1 VSHGE
6 FLRKNAGKKSE
17 DPELVKQVKNNFYDA
32 DLTLQE
38 KTMLEFVGKI
48 TLQQKDL
55 RESDVQNMRQAGF
68 DDLQILEVVQ
78 LAAWFNYITRVADAL
93 GVEVE
98 SWRRQWT
105 NELWGSRAEKV
116 LIEDDSTT
124 K

>member
-1 VSHGE
+1 
-6 FLRKNAGKKSE
+6 
-17 DPELVKQVKNNFYDA
+17 
-32 DLTLQE
+32 
-38 KTMLEFVGKI
+38 MLEFVGKI

-68 DDLQILEVVQ
+68 DDLQLLEVVQ

-105 NELWGSRAEKV
+105 KELWGSRAEEV

>member
-1 VSHGE
+1 
-6 FLRKNAGKKSE
+6 
-17 DPELVKQVKNNFYDA
+17 
-32 DLTLQE
+32 
-38 KTMLEFVGKI
+38 MLEFVGKI

-68 DDLQILEVVQ
+68 DDLQLLEVVQ

-105 NELWGSRAEKV
+105 KELWGSRAKEV

>member
-1 VSHGE
+1 
-6 FLRKNAGKKSE
+6 
-17 DPELVKQVKNNFYDA
+17 
-32 DLTLQE
+32 
-38 KTMLEFVGKI
+38 MLEFVGKI
-48 TLQQKDL
+48 TLEQTDL

-105 NELWGSRAEKV
+105 KELWGSRAEEV

>member
-1 VSHGE
+1 
-6 FLRKNAGKKSE
+6 
-17 DPELVKQVKNNFYDA
+17 
-32 DLTLQE
+32 
-38 KTMLEFVGKI
+38 MLEFVGKI

-55 RESDVQNMRQAGF
+55 READVQNMRQAGF
-68 DDLQILEVVQ
+68 DDLRILEVVQ

-105 NELWGSRAEKV
+105 KELWGSRAEEV

>member
-1 VSHGE
+1 
-6 FLRKNAGKKSE
+6 
-17 DPELVKQVKNNFYDA
+17 
-32 DLTLQE
+32 
-38 KTMLEFVGKI
+38 MLEFVGKI

-78 LAAWFNYITRVADAL
+78 LAAWFNFITRVADAL

-105 NELWGSRAEKV
+105 KELWGSRAEEV

>member
-1 VSHGE
+1 
-6 FLRKNAGKKSE
+6 
-17 DPELVKQVKNNFYDA
+17 
-32 DLTLQE
+32 
-38 KTMLEFVGKI
+38 MLEFVGKI
-48 TLQQKDL
+48 TLQQKNL

-105 NELWGSRAEKV
+105 KELWGSRAEEV

>member
-1 VSHGE
+1 
-6 FLRKNAGKKSE
+6 
-17 DPELVKQVKNNFYDA
+17 
-32 DLTLQE
+32 
-38 KTMLEFVGKI
+38 MLEFVGKI

-55 RESDVQNMRQAGF
+55 READVQNMRQAGF

-105 NELWGSRAEKV
+105 KELWGSRAEEV

-124 K
+124 KER

>member
-1 VSHGE
+1 
-6 FLRKNAGKKSE
+6 
-17 DPELVKQVKNNFYDA
+17 
-32 DLTLQE
+32 
-38 KTMLEFVGKI
+38 MLEFVGKI

-55 RESDVQNMRQAGF
+55 READVQNMRQAGF

-105 NELWGSRAEKV
+105 KELWGSRAEEV
-116 LIEDDSTT
+116 LIEDDSTI
-124 K
+124 KER

>member
-1 VSHGE
+1 
-6 FLRKNAGKKSE
+6 
-17 DPELVKQVKNNFYDA
+17 
-32 DLTLQE
+32 
-38 KTMLEFVGKI
+38 MLEFVGKI

-55 RESDVQNMRQAGF
+55 NESNVQNMRQAGF
-68 DDLQILEVVQ
+68 DDLQVLEVVQ

-105 NELWGSRAEKV
+105 KELWGRRAEEV

>member
-1 VSHGE
+1 
-6 FLRKNAGKKSE
+6 
-17 DPELVKQVKNNFYDA
+17 
-32 DLTLQE
+32 
-38 KTMLEFVGKI
+38 MLEFVGKI

-55 RESDVQNMRQAGF
+55 CESDVQNMRQAGF
-68 DDLQILEVVQ
+68 DDLEILEVVQ
-78 LAAWFNYITRVADAL
+78 LAAWFNYITRVVDAL

-105 NELWGSRAEKV
+105 KELWGSRAEEV

>member
-1 VSHGE
+1 
-6 FLRKNAGKKSE
+6 
-17 DPELVKQVKNNFYDA
+17 
-32 DLTLQE
+32 
-38 KTMLEFVGKI
+38 MLEFVGKI
-48 TLQQKDL
+48 TLRQKDL

-68 DDLQILEVVQ
+68 DDLQLLEVVQ
-78 LAAWFNYITRVADAL
+78 LAAWFNYITRVVDAL

-105 NELWGSRAEKV
+105 KELWGSRAEEV

>member
-1 VSHGE
+1 
-6 FLRKNAGKKSE
+6 
-17 DPELVKQVKNNFYDA
+17 
-32 DLTLQE
+32 
-38 KTMLEFVGKI
+38 MLEFVGKI

-55 RESDVQNMRQAGF
+55 READVQKMRQAGF

-105 NELWGSRAEKV
+105 KELWGSRAEEV